1 MEAQPEMLTRRQL
14 FLSLVRAGLLVGS
27 APLMFACREQGDSG
41 IKMAE
46 SPLAEYAQNMKAIS
60 YIGPLCIARA
70 GFAEGDSRDI
80 IQHTLMLSLEQKIA
94 EEQGDADLVEILD
107 QLIRKDFAAG
117 DIVEIEGWQ
126 LSSTECELAALAA
139 AFQGYL
145 ASVIPEGRQEQ
156 TGTIVEVI
164 NWGPQST
171 LQGELFNE
179 QADGHSG
186 MWIKAAGAP
195 ASVVVLFNGES
206 QGTQV
211 YDEHIT
217 SGIRGEFM
225 RKVVE
230 TPGVYP
236 VELLD
241 RSRMIRQKVGEFRVI
256 ETAAPKEPGSPADC
270 TVQSWGPNRSIS
282 GQPFN
287 EQPGGASA
295 FWVKTDCALPGAEL
309 VLDGVP
315 LKTTVRENLLT
326 ASVPAGHRL
335 EPGQYE
341 LIIRA
346 AGSGTP
352 VKAGVLQVEP

>member
-1 MEAQPEMLTRRQL
+1 M
-14 FLSLVRAGLLVGS
+14 
-27 APLMFACREQGDSG
+27 MFACREQGDSVT
-41 IKMAE
+41 KMAE
-46 SPLAEYAQNMKAIS
+46 LPLAEYAQNMKAIS
-60 YIGPLCIARA
+60 YIGPLCIAKA
-70 GFAEGDSRDI
+70 GFAEGDSPDV
-80 IQHTLMLSLEQKIA
+80 IQRTLMSSMEQRIA
-94 EEQGDADLVEILD
+94 GEQGDAVLVEILD
-107 QLIRKDFAAG
+107 QLIRNDFAAG

-139 AFQGYL
+139 AYQGYL
-145 ASVIPEGRQEQ
+145 APVIPEGRQEQ
-156 TGTIVEVI
+156 AGTVVEVS

-171 LQGELFNE
+171 QQGELFNV

-211 YDEHIT
+211 YAEHIT

-241 RSRMIRQKVGEFRVI
+241 RSRMIRQKIGEFRVI
-256 ETAAPKEPGSPADC
+256 AKTTPREPGSPVDC
-270 TVQSWGPNRSIS
+270 TVQSWGPNRSIA
-282 GQPFN
+282 GEPFN

-295 FWVKTDCALPGAEL
+295 FWVKTDCAFPGAEL

-326 ASVPAGHRL
+326 ASVPAGHEL

-341 LIIRA
+341 LIIRV
-346 AGSGTP
+346 AGNGAP
-352 VKAGVLQVEP
+352 VKAGVLQVDP